1 MLLCMF
7 STPAS
12 YEVDCVH
19 LLLSVVWLEPE
30 VWQCDACG
38 SVFACDDTL
47 MEQEMARPF
56 VESLL

>member
-1 MLLCMF
+1 MF